1 MTQNTSVNIFLP
13 LRRHNK
19 SDKASNM
26 GTLFET
32 IPVGL
37 SNKLNIALTI
47 LFYIWQLSYDT

>member
-1 MTQNTSVNIFLP
+1 
-13 LRRHNK
+13 
-19 SDKASNM
+19 M

-37 SNKLNIALTI
+37 SIKLNIALTI

>member
-19 SDKASNM
+19 SDKASNI

-37 SNKLNIALTI
+37 SFKLNIALTI